1 MFSTLTNT
9 VLARE
14 RGLVSIVKF
23 FGRVEFHYLN
33 TSSSNIL
40 TGRREKKGGGKG
52 WWGWCRSGGWRRR
65 QPAEPRRRRRTDD
78 DETTGRLSRADETC
92 VEWETEREKETAGR
106 RFQRPA
112 GANLD
117 ANRGTSPTPS
127 PPLADPRHHDE
138 DDDDDG
144 HDDHDDDVDDD
155 HDDVDQCKNTSS
167 SVGIVASSRRGWDGV
182 RRSPS
187 RRAPFP
193 YYPSQPPPFAS
204 PFAHRRTCLLWYC
217 QLNFPIP
224 GYVNSVMFCSGI
236 IMNLWIYVASGASA
250 SLLSLT
256 GVPFARP
263 PL

>member
-1 MFSTLTNT
+1 MMGMVEKRRMASAT
-9 VLARE
+9 A
-14 RGLVSIVKF
+14 
-23 FGRVEFHYLN
+23 GRA
-33 TSSSNIL
+33 TSSPLN
-40 TGRREKKGGGKG
+40 GRRRNDG
-52 WWGWCRSGGWRRR
+52 
-65 QPAEPRRRRRTDD
+65 QA
-78 DETTGRLSRADETC
+78 LSQTKR

-138 DDDDDG
+138 DDDDDE
-144 HDDHDDDVDDD
+144 HDDHDDHVDDD
-155 HDDVDQCKNTSS
+155 HDVDQCKNTS
-167 SVGIVASSRRGWDGV
+167 SVGIVASSRRGWDSV

-193 YYPSQPPPFAS
+193 TPSLHSHLLLHTDA
-204 PFAHRRTCLLWYC
+204 RCLLWYC

-236 IMNLWIYVASGASA
+236 IMNPWTYVASGASA

-256 GVPFARP
+256 GVPFVRP